1 MVLSNQDIRD
11 AYTRQAHRYDFATG
25 LYRLLGLNAKAYR
38 ERAVQRLGLE
48 PGDCVVELGCGTGLS
63 FPLIMERIGPEG
75 RLIGVDLS
83 PGMLEHARQK
93 VGHAGW
99 TNVELV
105 QADMA
110 AYQLPEGVNAV
121 LSVGAF
127 GYVARHDQV
136 IRAAAAALV
145 PGGRIVILDGKQAD
159 GVSSWWFKLILWL
172 SRPFGVTLD
181 YGSQRVWE
189 SVERHF
195 REPTFEPVYGGM
207 LYISSGTA
215 G

>member
-1 MVLSNQDIRD
+1 MVLSNQDIKE
-11 AYTRQAHRYDFATG
+11 AYDRQAHRYDFATG

-38 ERAVQRLGLE
+38 ERAVQRLRLE

-63 FPLIMERIGPEG
+63 FPLIMEAIGPEG

-93 VGHAGW
+93 VARAGW

-105 QADMA
+105 QANMA
-110 AYQLPEGVNAV
+110 AYEFPEDVNAV

-127 GYVARHDQV
+127 GYVTQYDQV
-136 IRAAAAALV
+136 IHAAADALL

-159 GVSSWWFKLILWL
+159 GMSSWWFKAILWL

-181 YGSQRVWE
+181 YGDQRVWE

-195 REPTFEPVYGGM
+195 REPTFEQVYGGM
-207 LYISSGTA
+207 LYLSSGTA